1 MPNDKEN
8 ISTLQ
13 YMQKY
18 YQEQY
23 MILQQSI
30 EESYNYINEM
40 KDTQLSIK
48 EINKISSKE
57 ILNPI
62 GTNSYITTK
71 TDNINSIIM
80 GVGAGIYVEKDIDE
94 AKEFIEKTITTH
106 NEFIKKLIKN
116 KEDLEHALVDIAT
129 NLDKLSHEKEGE

>member
-1 MPNDKEN
+1 MPNDKES

-40 KDTQLSIK
+40 KETQLSIK

-57 ILNPI
+57 VLNPI

-71 TDNINSIIM
+71 TDKINSIIM

-94 AKEFIEKTITTH
+94 AKGFIEKTITTH

-129 NLDKLSHEKEGE
+129 NLDKLSTDKDE